1 MLDNKVNI
9 ARAFRAYQKVVDMGI
24 KEKDQYVFQGVSV
37 WAESDEYTIA
47 LSEGKVTL
55 RIFFHQRFSLEAP
68 TRKEASLF
76 LRKLEKIER
85 L

>member
-9 ARAFRAYQKVVDMGI
+9 ARAFRAYQKVVDLGI
-24 KEKDQYVFQGVSV
+24 REKGEYVFDGVTV

-47 LSEGKVTL
+47 LSAGRVTL

-68 TRKEASLF
+68 TRKDAARF
-76 LRKLEKIER
+76 LRKLEKIEQM
-85 L
+85 